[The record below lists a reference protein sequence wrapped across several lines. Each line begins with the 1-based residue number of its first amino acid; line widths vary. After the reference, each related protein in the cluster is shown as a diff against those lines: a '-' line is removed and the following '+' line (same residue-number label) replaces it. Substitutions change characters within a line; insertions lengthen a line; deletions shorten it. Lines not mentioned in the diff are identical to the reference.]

1 MKTQKKKVCVRDE
14 KGSKRQQAA
23 GQEKVPWAN
32 TRRPHNHQAKKKN
45 EVSRLRDGKRLREGV
60 LRAGRRLREGVL
72 RQPARRREEEGGRR
86 GVPERQRATSPG
98 LSSSSGAGGRRGEGG
113 KHGGRPHL
121 TRSRKESTVFL
132 LGGAAPGSPKPG
144 VLRAAAP
151 APGRMMKPR
160 ATARPE
166 ASSVVPKK

>member
-72 RQPARRREEEGGRR
+72 RQPARRREEEGGGCPSGSVQHRR
-86 GVPERQRATSPG
+86 VCHHPPG
-98 LSSSSGAGGRRGEGG
+98 LEGGGGREESMEGG
-113 KHGGRPHL
+113 P
-121 TRSRKESTVFL
+121 T
-132 LGGAAPGSPKPG
+132 
-144 VLRAAAP
+144 
-151 APGRMMKPR
+151 
-160 ATARPE
+160 
-166 ASSVVPKK
+166 